1 MKHIIVSISLVL
13 AFLSCTTQ
21 EDIKLIGLFSDN
33 MVLQQDSEV
42 PIFGKA
48 KPHSKI
54 KIETSWGENANGTVS
69 ADGTFNIKIKAL
81 EADLKPHTLTI
92 SSKGQAI
99 ELKNIM
105 FGEVWVCSGQSNME
119 MPVKGFMKWDD
130 PGQIQDTLYN
140 WQEEISEANY
150 PNIRLFTVTK
160 RLALLPKDTLSG
172 KWEVCS
178 PSTIPDFSAVAYFFG
193 RKLHKEL
200 NIPIGLI
207 HSSWSGSPAQS
218 WVASDFIKKIEE
230 YEETNAQIASL
241 LSPDSK
247 FNKWIENRNNRP
259 VNDFVNK
266 DTFVHL
272 NDSYEKV
279 KNAGYDDSK
288 WQSIEDISTFSG
300 FFKGREYR
308 GASWFR
314 QSFTFEEITN
324 SDNLKLNFGRI
335 DGMNAIYINGEL
347 LGRFEKWGQQKEK
360 KYDIPSG
367 LLKQG
372 KNTIA
377 IRVLNPYSKGG
388 IGTGTPLSI
397 MQGDDVVST
406 LDNGW
411 KYKISA
417 VFWDN
422 GLYVLDE
429 NELDFVEPE
438 PDRLS
443 LNSHTPTVLFNAMIN
458 PLIPY
463 TIKGG
468 IWYQGESNA
477 NKGKQYQTLFPAVFE
492 SWRTH
497 WGIGD
502 FPFYYVQLATFNGT
516 SGAWGEL
523 REAQLLTLKKKN
535 TGMAVAMD
543 VGNPRK
549 IHPGNKQPVGERL
562 ALWALAKDYG
572 KEIVYSGPLYNGVN
586 YTGNKAVISF
596 TNIGSGLSS
605 PDENLKYFEIAGADE
620 IFYPAA
626 AHIDGDNVIVFSNQ
640 VKSPK
645 IVRYAWFGRDEA
657 SLFNKEGLPASP
669 FRTAL
674 FERKKRTYQEF

>member
-1 MKHIIVSISLVL
+1 
-13 AFLSCTTQ
+13 
-21 EDIKLIGLFSDN
+21 
-33 MVLQQDSEV
+33 
-42 PIFGKA
+42 
-48 KPHSKI
+48 
-54 KIETSWGENANGTVS
+54 
-69 ADGTFNIKIKAL
+69 
-81 EADLKPHTLTI
+81 
-92 SSKGQAI
+92 
-99 ELKNIM
+99 
-105 FGEVWVCSGQSNME
+105 
-119 MPVKGFMKWDD
+119 
-130 PGQIQDTLYN
+130 
-140 WQEEISEANY
+140 
-150 PNIRLFTVTK
+150 
-160 RLALLPKDTLSG
+160 
-172 KWEVCS
+172 
-178 PSTIPDFSAVAYFFG
+178 
-193 RKLHKEL
+193 
-200 NIPIGLI
+200 
-207 HSSWSGSPAQS
+207 
-218 WVASDFIKKIEE
+218 
-230 YEETNAQIASL
+230 
-241 LSPDSK
+241 
-247 FNKWIENRNNRP
+247 
-259 VNDFVNK
+259 
-266 DTFVHL
+266 
-272 NDSYEKV
+272 
-279 KNAGYDDSK
+279 
-288 WQSIEDISTFSG
+288 
-300 FFKGREYR
+300 
-308 GASWFR
+308 
-314 QSFTFEEITN
+314 
-324 SDNLKLNFGRI
+324 
-335 DGMNAIYINGEL
+335 
-347 LGRFEKWGQQKEK
+347 
-360 KYDIPSG
+360 
-367 LLKQG
+367 
-372 KNTIA
+372 
-377 IRVLNPYSKGG
+377 
-388 IGTGTPLSI
+388 
-397 MQGDDVVST
+397 
-406 LDNGW
+406 
-411 KYKISA
+411 
-417 VFWDN
+417 
-422 GLYVLDE
+422 
-429 NELDFVEPE
+429 
-438 PDRLS
+438 
-443 LNSHTPTVLFNAMIN
+443 MIN

-543 VGNPRK
+543 VGNPRN